1 MRQPGYC
8 TIVGIISG
16 TEERLAMRAG
26 KITIIAAAALA
37 MMLTLAFTL
46 AGCNG
51 TQNQSSEGAQV
62 PQEATDAEITT
73 GYVNVVK
80 DTNFNGIMLDM
91 TEDEFAD
98 LGFEL
103 GDSVDIVIDD
113 TMYFENVPY
122 YSGYFAA
129 TGELLLVSYPGE
141 PHPNFRR
148 AQGTLWDDIDVT
160 ENSRIQV
167 TLRERGAYLDT
178 QEALDMTYSNN
189 RADFTTDEEFA
200 NFRSLT
206 GGSLKQNLVY
216 RSASPIDNTYLRAS
230 CANKLVEQTGI
241 AYSLD
246 LSDNQDEFAAEA
258 AEAGSSCQYYIDLQ
272 AKGCVGLLDMNTSF
286 GSSANRQLLATAL
299 YNMCQHQG
307 PYLVHCVEGKDRTG
321 FVCMLIE
328 ALAGASEEELIRDYI
343 ITYDNYY
350 NITKANEPAKYD
362 AVVNVKAKDMITTL
376 RNAADS
382 SRTKTPTLKEC
393 AEDYLKAG
401 GLSAEQIAQIEATL
415 CA

>member
-1 MRQPGYC
+1 
-8 TIVGIISG
+8 
-16 TEERLAMRAG
+16 MRAS
-26 KITIIAAAALA
+26 KIINIVTATLALA
-37 MMLTLAFTL
+37 LAFTL
-46 AGCNG
+46 TGCSEN
-51 TQNQSSEGAQV
+51 QQQSSKSAGGSEEIA
-62 PQEATDAEITT
+62 AAEITT

-91 TEDEFAD
+91 TEEEFAG

-103 GDSVDIVIDD
+103 GDSVDIIIDN

-178 QEALDMTYSNN
+178 QEALDMTYSND
-189 RADFTTDEEFA
+189 RADFATDEEFA
-200 NFRSLT
+200 NFRALT
-206 GGSLKQNLVY
+206 GGNLKQNLAY

-230 CANKLVEQTGI
+230 CVNKLVEQAGI
-241 AYSLD
+241 GYSLD

-272 AKGCVGLLDMNTSF
+272 AKGCVDLLDMNTNF
-286 GSSANRQLLATAL
+286 GGSANRQLLATAL

-321 FVCMLIE
+321 FACMLIE
-328 ALAGASEEELIRDYI
+328 ALAGASEEELIGDYM
-343 ITYDNYY
+343 ITYANYY
-350 NITKANEPAKYD
+350 NITEANETAKYD
-362 AVVNVKAKDMITTL
+362 AVVNVKANDLVNVL

-382 SRTKTPTLKEC
+382 SRTGTPTLKEC

-401 GLSAEQIAQIEATL
+401 GLSTEQIAQIESTL